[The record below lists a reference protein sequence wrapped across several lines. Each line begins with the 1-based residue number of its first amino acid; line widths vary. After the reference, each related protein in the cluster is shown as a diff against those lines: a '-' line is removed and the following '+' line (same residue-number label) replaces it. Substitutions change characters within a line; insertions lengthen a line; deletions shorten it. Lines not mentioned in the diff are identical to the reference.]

1 MIKQKLPRKKK
12 CKGCGLVFHPLRQ
25 LQATCSIPCAIKH
38 GEETKRKKEAREHR
52 ENKAKLKTIP
62 QLKREAQQACNAYVR
77 YRDKDL
83 PCICCGL
90 PLTNDFNNGLG
101 GQYDAGHYRSV
112 ASAPHLRFDERNI
125 HAQRKSCNQWGSGRA
140 VDYRL
145 GLIAR
150 FDVHYVEAIEADQT
164 VKKYTRDDL
173 IAIKKYYQA
182 KLKALKAEG

>member
-1 MIKQKLPRKKK
+1 MFEIKLLRKKK
-12 CKGCGLVFHPLRQ
+12 CKSCGLVFQPLRQ
-25 LQATCSIPCAIKH
+25 LQATCSSPCAIIH
-38 GEETKRKKEAREHR
+38 GRETQRKKEAKAHR
-52 ENKAKLKTIP
+52 EKKAQLKTIP

-90 PLTNDFNNGLG
+90 PLTNNFTDGIGGL
-101 GQYDAGHYRSV
+101 YDAGHYRSV
-112 ASAPHLRFDERNI
+112 GSAPHLRFDERNI

-150 FDVHYVEAIEADQT
+150 FDVQYVEAIEADQT
-164 VKKYTRDDL
+164 PKKYTRDDL